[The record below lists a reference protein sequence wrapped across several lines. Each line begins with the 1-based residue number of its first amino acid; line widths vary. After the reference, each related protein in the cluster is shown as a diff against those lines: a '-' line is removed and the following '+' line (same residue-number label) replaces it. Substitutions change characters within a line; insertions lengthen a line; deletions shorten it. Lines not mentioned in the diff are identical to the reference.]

1 MDPNASFEELV
12 AAVAGRLETPTK
24 AVGAGSRGRTKRPPA
39 LSPVVA
45 AATAP
50 GGAQQ
55 ERKQYK
61 RISTSYGLRKLPKPP
76 GCRKCKGNAR
86 GCHTKGH
93 QLEDASDEQVR
104 SSSVLLY

>member
-12 AAVAGRLETPTK
+12 AAVAERQETPTK

-50 GGAQQ
+50 GGGQQ
-55 ERKQYK
+55 ERKQY
-61 RISTSYGLRKLPKPP
+61 I
-76 GCRKCKGNAR
+76 AQ
-86 GCHTKGH
+86 HH
-93 QLEDASDEQVR
+93 QLRVAETPEAAELPQVQR
-104 SSSVLLY
+104 

>member
-12 AAVAGRLETPTK
+12 AAVAERQETPTK
-24 AVGAGSRGRTKRPPA
+24 AVGAGSRGRTKRPLA

-61 RISTSYGLRKLPKPP
+61 R
-76 GCRKCKGNAR
+76 A
-86 GCHTKGH
+86 HQH
-93 QLEDASDEQVR
+93 QLRVAETPEAARLPQVQR
-104 SSSVLLY
+104 